1 MSENL
6 QIRHIHGE
14 SQLKAYQHYV
24 EQAIQ
29 LYIEIFRDPPY
40 NEHFNYEDVKIEFED
55 YIQNGC
61 FLLGTIGPN
70 VAGFMCSSIGITHID
85 QSIESDMIKSGID
98 YENDIYIS
106 ELGVSKIYRG
116 KGFSRKL
123 IKKFMDI
130 HPTQNMFLRT
140 GVNNN
145 DHVIRLYQS
154 YGFTITNIR
163 EFVINTRANGEEE
176 EDERLYMFRKE
187 PVSHSESKDNDDNND
202 DHLSGAEYLYGT
214 NGHYDN
220 DDNNNSN
227 NNENYKSGS
236 EYLY

>member
-1 MSENL
+1 M
-6 QIRHIHGE
+6 
-14 SQLKAYQHYV
+14 
-24 EQAIQ
+24 
-29 LYIEIFRDPPY
+29 
-40 NEHFNYEDVKIEFED
+40 
-55 YIQNGC
+55 
-61 FLLGTIGPN
+61 FLVGTIDPSCWIYVFKYWN
-70 VAGFMCSSIGITHID
+70 NSHRSIYRIRYD
-85 QSIESDMIKSGID
+85 CSGID

-163 EFVINTRANGEEE
+163 ELVLNTRANGEEE
-176 EDERLYMFRKE
+176 EDERLYMFNKKLN
-187 PVSHSESKDNDDNND
+187 HS
-202 DHLSGAEYLYGT
+202 YLEIMMIQT
-214 NGHYDN
+214 
-220 DDNNNSN
+220 
-227 NNENYKSGS
+227 
-236 EYLY
+236 